1 MPERRPLRVAV
12 VTRAVMPLH
21 GVGGLE
27 RATRDLV
34 RHLAARGVDVTLITP
49 PPSAV
54 GRASGDDPFA
64 SPRIRLRHVR
74 YVTFPFAN
82 RPGTTVL
89 DRSTAYLVY
98 GWRAG
103 RLAASLAAAGDV
115 DLVHGSGASVLGY
128 AMARARGT
136 AQAPLVFNP
145 HGMEEFGATA
155 GAAPAVKRLGY
166 APLRWAVRRTARAA
180 DCIIATDRALE
191 PMVAR
196 HLKPRPEQV
205 RTIPNGIDL
214 LEAGALAGPAEG
226 ATLRH
231 RAGIG
236 GGETILLSVGRLEM
250 NKGLDVLAAALARA
264 ARPGSTLSATG
275 WRWVIVGAG
284 PFRRDLERA
293 VAAHGLGAHVIFAG
307 RASDAELHAW
317 YEAASIFVHPTRYE
331 GSSLV
336 TLEAMAHR
344 RPIVA
349 AIAGG
354 LPDKVRPGVNGWL
367 IEPGDADA
375 LAGALEDAVSSPARL
390 AAFGA
395 ASRAI
400 VEREFAWSVL
410 VDRQIDVYREL
421 LDNRRDNRHPDA
433 TSPRDRRNG

>member
-1 MPERRPLRVAV
+1 MPDRRPLRVAV

-27 RATRDLV
+27 RASRDLV
-34 RHLAARGVDVTLITP
+34 RHLAARDVQVTLVTP
-49 PPSAV
+49 PPDEIARTT
-54 GRASGDDPFA
+54 GEDPFS

-74 YVTFPFAN
+74 YLTFPFAN
-82 RPGTTVL
+82 RRGTTVL
-89 DRSTAYLVY
+89 DRSTAYLAY

-103 RLAASLAAAGDV
+103 RLAATLAAAGEI
-115 DLVHGSGASVLGY
+115 DLVHGSGAAALGY
-128 AMARARGT
+128 AIAKSRGT
-136 AQAPLVFNP
+136 ARAPFVFNP
-145 HGMEEFGATA
+145 HGLVVFGATA
-155 GAAPAVKRLGY
+155 GAAPGPPGLKRIGY

-191 PMVAR
+191 PMVVR
-196 HLKPRPEQV
+196 HLHPRPDQV

-214 LEAGALAGPAEG
+214 IEASALAGPADG

-231 RAGIG
+231 RAGITP
-236 GGETILLSVGRLEM
+236 GETLLLSVGRLEA
-250 NKGLDVLAAALARA
+250 NKGFDVLAGALARA

-275 WRWVIVGAG
+275 WRWVIIGAG

-293 VAAHGLGAHVIFAG
+293 IAGHGLTGHVIFAG

-317 YEAASIFVHPTRYE
+317 YEAATLFVHPTRYE

-354 LPDKVRPGVNGWL
+354 LPDKVRPGANGWL
-367 IEPGDADA
+367 VEPGDPDG
-375 LAGALEDAVSSPARL
+375 LAAALEDAVSSPGRL
-390 AAFGA
+390 LAFGA
-395 ASRAI
+395 ESRGI

-410 VDRQIDVYREL
+410 VDRQIDLYRDL
-421 LDNRRDNRHPDA
+421 LARAKGDVRSGAVRD
-433 TSPRDRRNG
+433 